1 MKVDF
6 LDVGVSYKQAIE
18 ISNYFKNFGVIV
30 LPNHFKDSFFD
41 YETEYQVWYGSRVSA
56 KTFCKAVQL
65 LYKASTQKYFR
76 ALFTRETQKDARESQ
91 YQLFEDLIT
100 KIYPFLQDEFL
111 LETSKM
117 RVTHIKS
124 GNFLKGASFENL
136 PRSLAEYTDF
146 WVDEPITRKSS
157 ISRTDLLD
165 ISGTLR
171 NSYGIQ
177 SQKHLTFNPI
187 SKNTFIYNDFFSN
200 EKVFNCEP
208 LLANYQDNVFC
219 PPEKIVEL
227 EWYKSIDYER
237 YLVDS
242 LGQWGDPKSDR
253 PFIRAVD
260 YKQMVV
266 DLSEPQYQRLSY
278 SKALPVY
285 ISLDFNEKWTAMVNQ
300 IHGKTKVFYESLHDY
315 PEELIRDLAIK
326 YGSYEVIIT
335 GDASGRGNTQYTSD
349 ASKKTAWL
357 FFRSTFNDF
366 CCQFYKRNLA
376 MQQNVYFND
385 SHVISRNI
393 GHDASR
399 TICNALIQ
407 VWGETNDIYF
417 DEKGCRDLISDF
429 KRIDSTVQGGL
440 DKTDLNRRD
449 IGHWLDCFRYN
460 LCYFHFA
467 EFQNLGMYSEIVQ
480 KYEKHLN

>member
-18 ISNYFKNFGVIV
+18 ISNYFKNFGVVV
-30 LPNHFKDSFFD
+30 LPAHYKEDFFD
-41 YETEYQVWYGSRVSA
+41 FDTEYPIWYGSRVSA
-56 KTFCKAVQL
+56 KSYVKAIQM

-100 KIYPFLQDEFL
+100 KIYPFLQDEFY

-117 RVTHIKS
+117 RVTHKN

-171 NSYGIQ
+171 NSYGMK

-187 SKNTFIYNDFFSN
+187 SKTTFIYTDFFGKD
-200 EKVFNCEP
+200 KVFDCKP
-208 LLANYQDNVFC
+208 LLCNYQHNVFC
-219 PPEKIVEL
+219 PTEKIKEL
-227 EWYKSIDYER
+227 EWYKDIDYER

-242 LGQWGDPKSDR
+242 LGLWGDPKSDR
-253 PFIRAVD
+253 PFIRAINYD
-260 YKQMVV
+260 KMVV
-266 DLSEPQYQRLSY
+266 NLSDEKYSKLKY
-278 SKALPVY
+278 SKALPTY
-285 ISLDFNEKWTAMVNQ
+285 ISLDFNEKWTATIKQ
-300 IHGKTKVFYESLHDY
+300 IHGKTKVYYESLHDY
-315 PEELIRDLAIK
+315 PEELIRELALK
-326 YGSYEVIIT
+326 YGSFEVKIT
-335 GDASGRGNTQYTSD
+335 GDSSGRNNNQYTSD

-357 FFRSTFNDF
+357 FFKSEFNKY
-366 CCQFYKRNLA
+366 CTQFYGRTLQ
-376 MQQNVYFND
+376 MQQNAYFDD
-385 SHVISRNI
+385 SYVTTANI

-399 TICNALIQ
+399 TMCNALIHL
-407 VWGETNDIYF
+407 WGETDDIYF
-417 DEKGCRDLISDF
+417 DAKGCRDLVSDF
-429 KRIDSTVQGGL
+429 KRIDATVQGGL
-440 DKTDLNRRD
+440 DKNELNRKD
-449 IGHWLDCFRYN
+449 IGHWLDTFRYDM
-460 LCYFHFA
+460 CYFHFR
-467 EFQNLGMYSEIVQ
+467 EFRELGMYEEITD
-480 KYEKHLN
+480 KYKRLDK